1 VYKVHEVENTIV
13 NAVTDQIANQAQVA
27 AEGAAKGVM
36 ERISDVYGQF
46 IGIFPEQYQW
56 VVSLLLILAIAS
68 FLWNMIK
75 RNWLWVVLLVVLFPG
90 LLPMLKNVF
99 DSLTALFTGKPSA

>member
-1 VYKVHEVENTIV
+1 MENTIV
-13 NAVTDQIANQAQVA
+13 NAVTDKIADQAQAA

-36 ERISDVYGQF
+36 ERIFDVYNQF
-46 IGIFPEQYQW
+46 ISIFPEQYQW

-75 RNWLWVVLLVVLFPG
+75 RNWLWVVLLVVIFPG
-90 LLPMLKNVF
+90 LLPMLKNIF
-99 DSLTALFTGKPSA
+99 DSLTALFTGKPSS